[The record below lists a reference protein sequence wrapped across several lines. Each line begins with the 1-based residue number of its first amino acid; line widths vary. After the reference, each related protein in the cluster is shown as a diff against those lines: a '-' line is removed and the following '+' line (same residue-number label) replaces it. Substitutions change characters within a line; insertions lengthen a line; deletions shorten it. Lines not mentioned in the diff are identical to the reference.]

1 MPKTTPPKGRPTAGR
16 RDRQVARHRSQSR
29 RTTKRFIW
37 GIVAVIV
44 LLTLL
49 VLGTG
54 TGSTVTNSNLVLPI
68 PLLLRLTKREWDPIA
83 PTARRPRS

>member
-68 PLLLRLTKREWDPIA
+68 PLLWFRVDEPAGRR
-83 PTARRPRS
+83 TAGEQLQK